1 MSYFSAATSGSENNT
16 KQDVPTDPVVGWLVC
31 ISGKHFG
38 ESFSIGAGKNSIGR
52 NDDNRIVLYKDNKVS
67 RTKHALITFEPKK
80 RFFYLQPGDSSG
92 LTYLNDDYIDESK
105 KLKPKD
111 IIELGDSKFLFV
123 PLCDETFS
131 WEEYLPKE

>member
-1 MSYFSAATSGSENNT
+1 M
-16 KQDVPTDPVVGWLVC
+16 
-31 ISGKHFG
+31 
-38 ESFSIGAGKNSIGR
+38 
-52 NDDNRIVLYKDNKVS
+52 
-67 RTKHALITFEPKK
+67 ITFEPKK